1 VWARCL
7 GLVRRLRRGATF
19 LDSQLHRSPGL
30 LFESCRDDRAQRR
43 AERLKERDDEFAGV
57 ALRRPFEFYPA
68 VGSDAKPRGSSRLG
82 DRTNER

>member
-1 VWARCL
+1 MWARCL

-19 LDSQLHRSPGL
+19 LDFQLHRSPGL

-57 ALRRPFEFYPA
+57 ACAAPSSSIRL
-68 VGSDAKPRGSSRLG
+68 SDRTPSRGGRADLG